1 MMGAVY
7 TGDDAGRVVSADIW
21 AKFRMGS
28 HANEGHSMSGTVN
41 LLTGIRK
48 ERQDGLGG
56 ESDEDRFWPR
66 KGLC

>member
-1 MMGAVY
+1 MDNY
-7 TGDDAGRVVSADIW
+7 TDEGR
-21 AKFRMGS
+21 
-28 HANEGHSMSGTVN
+28 SMSGIAR

-56 ESDEDRFWPR
+56 ESEDRFWPS